1 MTRKYVILI
10 SLLAGLALATNASAQ
25 FSHIK
30 NIVGSDH
37 DLSISGT
44 NARGGNTVAGGTL
57 TTGTP
62 THGTDT
68 VTAAQIC
75 YYCHSPHQ
83 SSSANLQPPLWN
95 HTLSSQAS
103 YGVYS
108 SPTFNGLGTDIADVG
123 GATVGTAVVTNLC
136 LSCHDGTIAI
146 NNLISGV
153 YTSGGS
159 VMPDAGAGAGVPVYL
174 TSATITTLT
183 RIHPVNFTYDSTLAG
198 KVLGLAVPTQSLG
211 SAGSLAGNLYVVP
224 AKGTGS
230 YLPLFATPVSG
241 SPGGAAGVSPKMQ
254 CATCHDVHD
263 NTTNSPFLRDTLTGS
278 QLCLDC
284 HGAS

>member
-1 MTRKYVILI
+1 MTRKYVILFL
-10 SLLAGLALATNASAQ
+10 LLAGLAIATNASAQ
-25 FSHIK
+25 FSHII
-30 NIVGSDH
+30 NIKGSQH

-44 NARGGNTVAGGTL
+44 STSGGNTTQGGGGTA
-57 TTGTP
+57 TP

-68 VTAAQIC
+68 VTASQIC

-83 SSSANLQPPLWN
+83 SSHASLQPPLWN

-108 SPTFNGLGTDIADVG
+108 SPTFNGLGTDIKDVG
-123 GATVGTAVVTNLC
+123 GAVIGTATVTNLC

-146 NNLISGV
+146 NNLITGV
-153 YTSGGS
+153 YVSGTPE
-159 VMPDAGAGAGVPVYL
+159 MPDAGAGANVPVFL

-183 RIHPVNFTYDSTLAG
+183 RIHPVNFTYDATLAG
-198 KVLGLAVPTQSLG
+198 KVLGLAVPTQTLSG
-211 SAGSLAGNLYVVP
+211 GAGSLASYLYVVP
-224 AKGTGS
+224 AVGTGS
-230 YLPLFATPVSG
+230 YLPLFATPTS
-241 SPGGAAGVSPKMQ
+241 SAPQGAANPKMQ

-263 NTTNSPFLRDTLTGS
+263 NTTNQPFLRDTLTGS
-278 QLCLDC
+278 QLCMDC